1 MTSSS
6 GFTQA
11 FTIQWGLFN
20 DEPVPGDYDG
30 DGKADPTTWRPDTGD
45 WWILT
50 SSSGYTRHYSVQW
63 GASRF
68 SDVPVLG
75 DFDGDRIADLVV
87 YRPYNGTWWLLKS
100 GSRYD
105 RDQYDWLWWGI
116 SASRDIPLGAALL
129 NF

>member
-6 GFTQA
+6 GLDAVVHDSVGTVSM
-11 FTIQWGLFN
+11 T
-20 DEPVPGDYDG
+20 YRSR
-30 DGKADPTTWRPDTGD
+30 PTMTGMAKRTPRLWRPDTGD

-87 YRPYNGTWWLLKS
+87 YRPYNGTGGCSNPGRATTVTSMTGS
-100 GSRYD
+100 GGESVRV
-105 RDQYDWLWWGI
+105 GI
-116 SASRDIPLGAALL
+116 FRWARHS
-129 NF
+129 